1 MAELNG
7 LIMEQISLFIAG
19 ITFIIL
25 MLLIIVMVQG
35 AKLRKIHRKYEVMM
49 SGSGV
54 DDLETLLIDL
64 KVQMDS
70 IEDEQ
75 QKNRSMMD
83 AIRNRMNGMKA
94 NIGMSRYNAFGE
106 RGGELSFSLALLD
119 QESNG
124 MVLTGIY
131 NRDGSYVYAKPVAK
145 GTSSYMLSDEEKEAI
160 TLAQQE
166 AQNGSSTL

>member
-7 LIMEQISLFIAG
+7 LIMEQLSLFIAG
-19 ITFIIL
+19 ITLVIL
-25 MLLIIVMVQG
+25 ILLIIVMVQG
-35 AKLRKIHRKYEVMM
+35 AKLRKMRRKYEVMM

-64 KVQMDS
+64 KVQMDA

-75 QKNRSMMD
+75 LKNRSMMD
-83 AIRNRMNGMKA
+83 ALRERMKGMKA
-94 NIGMSRYNAFGE
+94 NIGMLRYNAFNE

-119 QESNG
+119 QKSSG

-131 NRDGSYVYAKPVAK
+131 NRDGSYVYAKPVES
-145 GTSSYMLSDEEKEAI
+145 GTSSYLLSDEEKEAI
-160 TLAQQE
+160 SLAQQQ
-166 AQNGSSTL
+166 AQNGNATL

>member
-7 LIMEQISLFIAG
+7 LIMEQLSLFIAG
-19 ITFIIL
+19 ITLVIL
-25 MLLIIVMVQG
+25 ILLIIVMVQG
-35 AKLRKIHRKYEVMM
+35 AKLRKMRRKYEVMM

-64 KVQMDS
+64 KVQMDA

-83 AIRNRMNGMKA
+83 ALRGRMKGMKA
-94 NIGMSRYNAFGE
+94 NIGMIRYNAFNE

-119 QESNG
+119 QESSG

-131 NRDGSYVYAKPVAK
+131 NRDGSYVYAKPVES
-145 GTSSYMLSDEEKEAI
+145 GTSSYLLSDEEKEAI
-160 TLAQQE
+160 SLAQQQ
-166 AQNGSSTL
+166 AQNGNATL

>member
-7 LIMEQISLFIAG
+7 LIMEQLSLFITG
-19 ITFIIL
+19 IAFFIFI
-25 MLLIIVMVQG
+25 LLIIVMVQG
-35 AKLRKIHRKYEVMM
+35 AKLRKMRRKYEVMM

-64 KVQMDS
+64 KMQMDS

-75 QKNRSMMD
+75 QKSRSVME
-83 AIRNRMNGMKA
+83 AIRHQMNGMKA
-94 NIGMSRYNAFGE
+94 NIGLTRYNAFNE

-119 QESNG
+119 QASDG

-131 NRDGSYVYAKPVAK
+131 NRDGSYVYAKPVQS

-160 TLAQQE
+160 SLAQQA
-166 AQNGSSTL
+166 AQNGNATP